1 MTSHMHKYL
10 MYISFVRPYGASI
23 LLFRNT
29 SQVFIFTA
37 SEKLSYID
45 LLSKKSTYKLE
56 RIGGN
61 GYKIYTTQQANH
73 AVSRYDTQ

>member
-1 MTSHMHKYL
+1 MEL
-10 MYISFVRPYGASI
+10 PYFC
-23 LLFRNT
+23 LETFEEPLCT
-29 SQVFIFTA
+29 SQVFIFTT

-61 GYKIYTTQQANH
+61 GYKIYTTQQTNH
-73 AVSRYDTQ
+73 PVSRYDTQEETRKNLL